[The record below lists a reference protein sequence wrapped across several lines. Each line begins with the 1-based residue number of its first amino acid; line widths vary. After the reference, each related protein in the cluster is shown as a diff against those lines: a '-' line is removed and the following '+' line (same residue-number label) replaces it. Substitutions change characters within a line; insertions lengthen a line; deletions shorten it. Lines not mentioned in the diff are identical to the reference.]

1 MVTPERPL
9 RIALLSYRSK
19 PHCGGQGVY
28 VRHLSRELDAL
39 GHRVEVFSGQP
50 YPELDPG
57 PGLTRVPSLDLY
69 RDGDPFRTPHWH
81 EYRDWADVLETAM
94 MWSGAFPEPL
104 TFSIRVQRA
113 LAARAGDF
121 DVVHDNQGLGYG
133 LLGLGRPRIWRLGPG
148 GPALPLVASIHH
160 PISVDKRIDLASVG
174 PLLRLWRRRWYG
186 FVRMQARV
194 ARQIARSGSLITVSA
209 SAKSDICRD
218 FKVPP
223 DRVRV
228 IPLGVDARLFRPRQ
242 AARVPG
248 RIIAVASADS
258 ALKGIAT
265 LLHAVAKLVTDR
277 DAHLI
282 IVGRPTPATERLA
295 AQLSIADRVTFTHGL
310 DDQAFSA
317 LLASAEIAVVPSL
330 YEGFSLPAIE
340 HMASGTPL
348 VASRSG
354 ALPEV
359 TGDAAALVTPADSE
373 ELAGALRRLH
383 DSPAERAVLADRAL
397 RRVGERFAWPAVAQA
412 TVAQY
417 REAQDRQAPG
427 GPVLTVDFR
436 RFPIRPG
443 QRVLDLGCGGGRHA
457 FEVYRR
463 GGNVVAFDLDPAE
476 LGPVRSMFAAMR
488 EAGEGTSAGA
498 AAVSGD
504 ATGMPFGDGV
514 FDRVIAA
521 EVLEHVL
528 DDQRAMNELARVLRP
543 GGLAAVTVPSWLPER
558 ICWAL
563 STEYYEVPGGHV
575 RIYTRVELEAKLARA
590 GLSVRWHHYAHGL
603 HSPYWWL
610 KCAAGVHDDKHP
622 LVSAY
627 HRMLVWDIMR
637 GPAVTRLAEKALNPV
652 IGKSLVVYAVKTE
665 RSSDR

>member
-1 MVTPERPL
+1 VVTPERPL

-69 RDGDPFRTPHWH
+69 RDSDPFRTPSWH
-81 EYRDWADVLETAM
+81 EYRDWADVLETAL

-104 TFSIRVQRA
+104 TFSIRVRRA

-133 LLGLGRPRIWRLGPG
+133 LLGLGRPGIWRPGIWRPGIWRLGPG
-148 GPALPLVASIHH
+148 RPALPLVASIHH
-160 PISVDKRIDLASVG
+160 PISVDKRIDLASVS

-194 ARQIARSGSLITVSA
+194 ARQIAQCGSLITVSA

-248 RIIAVASADS
+248 RIIAVASSDS
-258 ALKGIAT
+258 ALKGTAT

-277 DAHLI
+277 DVHLI
-282 IVGRPTPATERLA
+282 VVGRPAPATERLA
-295 AQLSIADRVTFTHGL
+295 GQLSIADRVTYTQGL

-317 LLASAEIAVVPSL
+317 LLASAEMAVVPSL

-359 TGDAAALVTPADSE
+359 TGDAATLVTPADSD

-417 REAQDRQAPG
+417 REARDRQAR
-427 GPVLTVDFR
+427 D
-436 RFPIRPG
+436 G
-443 QRVLDLGCGGGRHA
+443 QARDGQARDGQARDGQARDGQARDGQA
-457 FEVYRR
+457 PR
-463 GGNVVAFDLDPAE
+463 
-476 LGPVRSMFAAMR
+476 AA
-488 EAGEGTSAGA
+488 S
-498 AAVSGD
+498 
-504 ATGMPFGDGV
+504 
-514 FDRVIAA
+514 
-521 EVLEHVL
+521 
-528 DDQRAMNELARVLRP
+528 
-543 GGLAAVTVPSWLPER
+543 
-558 ICWAL
+558 C
-563 STEYYEVPGGHV
+563 
-575 RIYTRVELEAKLARA
+575 
-590 GLSVRWHHYAHGL
+590 
-603 HSPYWWL
+603 
-610 KCAAGVHDDKHP
+610 
-622 LVSAY
+622 
-627 HRMLVWDIMR
+627 
-637 GPAVTRLAEKALNPV
+637 
-652 IGKSLVVYAVKTE
+652 
-665 RSSDR
+665 